1 MKFPSAAN
9 DNLINRT
16 IGLWQARGGRTLS
29 HEDARQIV
37 ENVTGFFSILHE
49 WSRTE
54 NPRAGNDSRE
64 RLAAVR
70 HGAPRLSTS
79 EAGPKRGRRLR
90 ANDTLGSAI
99 P

>member
-37 ENVTGFFSILHE
+37 ENVTGFFSILHK
-49 WSRTE
+49 WSRAE
-54 NPRAGNDSRE
+54 VV
-64 RLAAVR
+64 AA
-70 HGAPRLSTS
+70 
-79 EAGPKRGRRLR
+79 
-90 ANDTLGSAI
+90 ANDTRERSPVHGTCEVRHDR
-99 P
+99 